1 MAFAAVLV
9 LSLLTSDTG
18 HCRHLLAYP
27 VVVLITVI
35 ATWISFAQRA
45 YRFATWLNVHPPSGR
60 TVRATDSSSSCALC
74 VF

>member
-27 VVVLITVI
+27 VVVSAVAFLREM
-35 ATWISFAQRA
+35 ATFASAGVSERA
-45 YRFATWLNVHPPSGR
+45 
-60 TVRATDSSSSCALC
+60 
-74 VF
+74 